1 MPFDDCRWINCIS
14 SHWPTSNRIHSILYY
29 GQDVELARSMLVFS
43 GLKLLR
49 VLDLSLIKCWYGLP
63 SEIEEMVHLRYL
75 ALSAFGSLG
84 NYKLNK
90 LRNLQILI
98 VCSWEKGCCLQ
109 LPRDILQLPWLRHVH
124 LDERSSVYL
133 PKLVQK
139 NLQTLLWLKVNGQD
153 PTTTDFTTVPKL
165 KKLWVLIDNE
175 LPSNA
180 FDSLVH
186 LDSLQKLKLKVESVC
201 FNFPTDLPKHLKRL
215 TLSGTFLPWVDMYNI
230 ERLPNLEV
238 LKLTKFAC
246 SGPEWKLEDGSKF
259 GCLKL
264 LLIADS
270 DLEYWEATHVNFPVL
285 ERLIL
290 KVCWDLK
297 EIPSDFENISTLKLI
312 QLDNCYSSLVESAK
326 KIQEDIEMYGDTL
339 VIRDLETKV
348 QEEFKIAEVLQCR
361 TKPQLD
367 LSFVCFSSAVLE
379 CSDSPVTDIHCDCYL
394 CYYVYCNYSLMFMSK
409 ILYIQN

>member
-1 MPFDDCRWINCIS
+1 M
-14 SHWPTSNRIHSILYY
+14 
-29 GQDVELARSMLVFS
+29 
-43 GLKLLR
+43 
-49 VLDLSLIKCWYGLP
+49 
-63 SEIEEMVHLRYL
+63 
-75 ALSAFGSLG
+75 
-84 NYKLNK
+84 
-90 LRNLQILI
+90 
-98 VCSWEKGCCLQ
+98 
-109 LPRDILQLPWLRHVH
+109 
-124 LDERSSVYL
+124 
-133 PKLVQK
+133 VQK

-339 VIRDLETKV
+339 VIRDLETKDGLPNKKSSEKMGAKMMEMDKKMKAIV
-348 QEEFKIAEVLQCR
+348 GDEEALMEVDENLMI
-361 TKPQLD
+361 
-367 LSFVCFSSAVLE
+367 LS
-379 CSDSPVTDIHCDCYL
+379 
-394 CYYVYCNYSLMFMSK
+394 MSK
-409 ILYIQN
+409 TGESQGIDHMYQHPCDYLNRATTLFNVYVQV